1 LCPNVFSS
9 AILASKHLNPLFAFQ
24 EQLVKVSKLISLVVA
39 AGGMAVALQ
48 ANAAGN
54 SHKYPVF
61 VINPTPAKPTAAAG
75 TKATDAPGAKPVE
88 AAGAKAAE
96 VPGAKPADAALAKP
110 VEAQSAISSQVVS
123 TPPPESTESKPLF
136 TTRYGPLSEKGGID
150 IFPDFNRGNGR
161 GK

>member
-1 LCPNVFSS
+1 
-9 AILASKHLNPLFAFQ
+9 LNPLFAFQ
-24 EQLVKVSKLISLVVA
+24 EQLVKVSRLISLVVA
-39 AGGMAVALQ
+39 AGGMAIALQ

-61 VINPTPAKPTAAAG
+61 VINPAPVKPTGAAG
-75 TKATDAPGAKPVE
+75 AKATDAPGAKPS
-88 AAGAKAAE
+88 
-96 VPGAKPADAALAKP
+96 DAALAKP